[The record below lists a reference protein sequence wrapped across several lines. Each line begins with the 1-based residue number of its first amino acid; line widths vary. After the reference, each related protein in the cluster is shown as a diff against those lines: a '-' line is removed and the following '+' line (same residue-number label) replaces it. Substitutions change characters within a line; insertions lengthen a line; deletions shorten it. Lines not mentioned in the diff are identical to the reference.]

1 MVMHQMVDQENGNK
15 YGETKVRF
23 RGKYYT
29 MDEIRRKVGGKPR
42 ILKPLLINFSIIISI
57 IIAIIIIME

>member
-1 MVMHQMVDQENGNK
+1 MQQLVEQDNGTK

-29 MDEIRRKVGGKPR
+29 MDQMRKKIGGKPR
-42 ILKPLLINFSIIISI
+42 VLKPLLINFAVIISI
-57 IIAIIIIME
+57 IIMILLVME